1 MTVLIGTAPL
11 REVATGRVVT
21 AEVFDGISQGN
32 IDSWEKTWKP
42 VIEATRARLAASGAP
57 RSAHPQSAHWDWNRK
72 ATEVRKLLSYRT
84 FCVVCGGATQ
94 GLMRV
99 ETVVHRSRNEDEN
112 GRAAQ
117 SLVYVD
123 FLETAPWNRPEHVQH
138 PVYRGVGQVLLAT
151 AIQLSLDE
159 GFKGRIGLHSLP
171 QSEEFYRSVARMT
184 DHGPDSSY
192 PGGLRYFELDAAGA
206 QAFNQGGAL

>member
-1 MTVLIGTAPL
+1 MSTFIGAAPL
-11 REVATGRVVT
+11 REVSTGRVVM
-21 AEVFDGISQGN
+21 AEVFDGISQAH
-32 IDSWEKTWKP
+32 IDSWEKSWRP
-42 VIEATRARLAASGAP
+42 VIEATRARLAASGTP
-57 RSAHPQSAHWDWNRK
+57 RSAHPQSSHWDWNRK
-72 ATEVRKLLSYRT
+72 AEEVRRLLSYRA
-84 FCVVCGGATQ
+84 FSVVCDGATQ

-99 ETVVHRSRNEDEN
+99 ETVVHRSRVEDEK
-112 GRAAQ
+112 GLTAQ
-117 SLVYVD
+117 GLVYVD

-171 QSEEFYRSVARMT
+171 QSEAFYRSVVRMT

-192 PGGLRYFELDAAGA
+192 PGGLRYFELNAAGA